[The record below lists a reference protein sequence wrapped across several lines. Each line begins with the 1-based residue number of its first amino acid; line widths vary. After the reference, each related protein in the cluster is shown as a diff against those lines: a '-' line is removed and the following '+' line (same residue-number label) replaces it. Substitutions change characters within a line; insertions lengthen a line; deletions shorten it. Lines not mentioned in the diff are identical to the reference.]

1 MKAAEIVYYL
11 CHPQELRS
19 IIQWTT
25 YHEPVHT
32 RDPSSETPT
41 EKKCYEFLKLTSR
54 SFYAVIMELHP
65 ELLMPICLFYLV
77 LRGLDTVEDDT
88 SIPLDSKEPLLR
100 GFKDILE
107 EDGWSFTG
115 NRPEEKDRELLV
127 QFHNVITEF
136 KKIKPAYK
144 AIIKDIA
151 DKMGNGM
158 ADYARR
164 GERDEEIVKTIDD
177 YDLYCYYVAG
187 LVGEGLTRLFVEAG
201 FARPELL
208 DRPELFISMGRFL
221 QKTNIIRDVRED
233 HDDKRRFWPREIWS
247 RHVKEF
253 GDLFKPEFRHQA
265 LNCSSDM
272 VLNALSH
279 VEHCIYYLS
288 ALREQSVFNFCCI
301 PQTMA
306 ISTLELCFRNGTM
319 FERNIKITKG
329 TACRLMIDSTQNV
342 RVACDVFRRYARA
355 IHQKNTSRDPNF
367 LKISIACGHVGSPLS
382 FSTYIILIQR
392 GQVEKVVERIFP
404 SQSPEAAARRLTNE
418 KSADELAKDKADA
431 EARQDTMYIIL
442 TIFGVLVFVTFTMFF
457 VAWIFGARFDLA
469 LEEFKKGRLTP
480 GSAQAHGGEL

>member
-1 MKAAEIVYYL
+1 MKAAEIAYYL
-11 CHPQELRS
+11 CHPQELRA

-32 RDPSSETPT
+32 RDPSKETET

-54 SFYAVIMELHP
+54 SFSAVIMELHP
-65 ELLMPICLFYLV
+65 ELLMPVCLFYLI

-88 SIPLDSKEPLLR
+88 SIPLETKEPILR

-107 EDGWSFTG
+107 EDGWTFTG

-144 AIIKDIA
+144 VIIKDITE
-151 DKMGNGM
+151 KMGNGM
-158 ADYARR
+158 ADYIRR
-164 GERDEEIVKTIDD
+164 GEEDDEIVKTIED

-208 DRPELFISMGRFL
+208 ERPELFISMGRFL

-253 GDLFKPEFRHQA
+253 SDLFKPEFRQQA
-265 LNCSSDM
+265 LNCNSDM
-272 VLNALSH
+272 ILNALSH
-279 VEHCIYYLS
+279 VEDCIYYLS

-355 IHQKNTSRDPNF
+355 IHQKNTSKDPNF
-367 LKISIACGHVGSPLS
+367 LKISMACGHV
-382 FSTYIILIQR
+382 
-392 GQVEKVVERIFP
+392 EKVIERIFP

-418 KSADELAKDKADA
+418 KSPEQLAQDEADA
-431 EARQDTMYIIL
+431 EAKKDTMYIML
-442 TIFGVLVFVTFTMFF
+442 TIFGVLLFVTITMFF
-457 VAWIFGARFDLA
+457 VAWLFGARFDLA
-469 LEEFKKGRLTP
+469 IEEFKKGKLMP
-480 GSAQAHGGEL
+480 GPAQTHGGEL